1 MMCLVNLKVVIAFL
15 FTDMAGLAPEGAQ
28 FDAKQYDSKMNEM

>member
-1 MMCLVNLKVVIAFL
+1 MGYLLNLEVTNGFL

-28 FDAKQYDSKMNEM
+28 FDTKQYDTKMSEM

>member
-1 MMCLVNLKVVIAFL
+1 MRYLLNLRVVNAFL